1 MNYIRLSLIAASCAA
16 MIACSSNN
24 GPSRLPESTKNAEA
38 VKKAEAKVTE
48 KDKQLLEQNERLEK
62 LAAELEKTKKTNAEL
77 TSRSDRF
84 AQLESKLSKA
94 LRENEELQ
102 VKEKD
107 LLSKQGELSE
117 QLAKIKEGSD
127 RKDQTISNQQEDLTK
142 LSREL
147 EVLKAEKLQLDK
159 DIQKITNEK
168 NELLV
173 QLEQINQIERE
184 KAEQARREEA
194 ERKADEQR
202 VAQNTA
208 VIQKS
213 LVDNGS
219 DEGKISYVSGGM
231 ISIDGNTLSFMP
243 VADKSKKVNELIVD
257 GKTVTLFSVDKI
269 AERQSQSPTRN
280 DIFDIVSEE
289 FSGKVGSLP
298 TSKFGDD
305 FAQLRY
311 GYIKDKNGKT
321 TLFVQGHQTPTEQD
335 LETPFNYYSYVNS
348 PDKTDGLRT
357 LETDAVYRYAG
368 SAFYGK
374 DSNYQ
379 QFNVEVAAD
388 MVNKKVK
395 VDLKEGDTNK
405 LTFGGNIEGSS
416 FSGNYQGVEAK
427 GAFYGTRGQ
436 DIGGLFYQTQGDE
449 KDYSGVFGATKQ
461 NCSWRGCEKLDAD
474 TLKDFNL
481 SK

>member
-1 MNYIRLSLIAASCAA
+1 MRLTFIAVSCVTL
-16 MIACSSNN
+16 IACSSNN
-24 GPSRLPESTKNAEA
+24 GPARLPESQYNAEA
-38 VKKAEAKVTE
+38 IKKAEAKT
-48 KDKQLLEQNERLEK
+48 LEK
-62 LAAELEKTKKTNAEL
+62 EK
-77 TSRSDRF
+77 
-84 AQLESKLSKA
+84 
-94 LRENEELQ
+94 Q
-102 VKEKD
+102 VT
-107 LLSKQGELSE
+107 LYSE
-117 QLAKIKEGSD
+117 QLSQLEDQLAKVKEMNAQLSEVNS
-127 RKDQTISNQQEDLTK
+127 KEKQLNEQKVEQLSNEIEK
-142 LSREL
+142 
-147 EVLKAEKLQLDK
+147 LKAEKQ
-159 DIQKITNEK
+159 
-168 NELLV
+168 
-173 QLEQINQIERE
+173 QLEKEIEKIIKE
-184 KAEQARREEA
+184 KAEEV
-194 ERKADEQR
+194 R
-202 VAQNTA
+202 VAQNKA
-208 VIQKS
+208 VVQKAV
-213 LVDNGS
+213 VDNGA

-243 VADKSKKVNELIVD
+243 VADKSKTVNELVID
-257 GKTVTLFSVDKI
+257 GKTVTLFSVDQI
-269 AERQSQSPTRN
+269 AERQSQSPTGN

-311 GYIKDKNGKT
+311 GYIKDKNGKA

-335 LETPFNYYSYVNS
+335 LETPFNYYAYVNS
-348 PDKTDGLRT
+348 PDRTDGLRT

-461 NCSWRGCEKLDAD
+461 NCSWKGCE
-474 TLKDFNL
+474 
-481 SK
+481 